1 MIIKAK
7 SIIYRLYQIFSR
19 EMQLDKQMSFSKK
32 YYKQTK
38 SSAKIFLTSKNIFIE
53 VMQFVD
59 LDDLARFSLTCKKAK
74 NELANDIIWKKHFD
88 RTYTK
93 FAVMTQSNSYFDR
106 CKSAYINK
114 KKLGSNLSQYE
125 RDWIMGWRVIAIEE
139 FLSSICSMPHLLILP
154 AKLLGYGLVPLK
166 SKFIDWVNKLNLNS
180 LFYTKFMEVS
190 AGAPEWYPGYEEIIK
205 QNANNFWRKHNVGI
219 DAFFYFS
226 KAMISYGSYYYTSII
241 YWFYYLFSGGEMHP
255 VNKDPVRYY
264 NGVRITRVLA
274 YNPGYGIIQLISL
287 PILVADDLSICFSSI
302 LPI

>member
-1 MIIKAK
+1 
-7 SIIYRLYQIFSR
+7 
-19 EMQLDKQMSFSKK
+19 
-32 YYKQTK
+32 
-38 SSAKIFLTSKNIFIE
+38 
-53 VMQFVD
+53 MQFVD

-125 RDWIMGWRVIAIEE
+125 RDWIMGWRVIVIEE
-139 FLSSICSMPHLLILP
+139 FLSSICSMPHLLVLP

-287 PILVADDLSICFSSI
+287 PIYLLLMIFPFAFLPYCQYKGYLALLFKLTTIKVLLYIYVYLCALNICATSLCLLANFPLYRPHKSKLI
-302 LPI
+302 T